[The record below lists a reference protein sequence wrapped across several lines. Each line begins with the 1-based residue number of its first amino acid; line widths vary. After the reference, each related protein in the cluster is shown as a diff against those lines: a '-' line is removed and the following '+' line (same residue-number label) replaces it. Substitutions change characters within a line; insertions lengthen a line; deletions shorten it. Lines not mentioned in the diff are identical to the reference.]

1 MSNITVLNNIDHS
14 SLKVNVNPADNPSL
28 RVNRTQVYASEIAD
42 LQKEFPVLIYRDEQ
56 GNSLQL
62 HAILGL
68 EKDENLFLDDN
79 GWTTRF
85 VPSLLARGPFSIG
98 YPKAKEGS
106 EKPAPM
112 ICIDLDDSRVNAQS
126 GEDIFLPMGGE
137 SGYLQYVKKALQT
150 VETGAQYNQT
160 LFALVTEMDLL
171 EPVSVEIKLSNVE
184 QVKLNNYYTIN
195 QQKLAS
201 LPGEQLSRLN
211 QYGMLGPLYLLMA
224 SMGNFQKLIALK
236 NAKNAMF

>member
-14 SLKVNVNPADNPSL
+14 ALKVNVNPADNASL
-28 RVNRTQVYASEIAD
+28 NVNRTQVYASEIAD
-42 LQKEFPVLIYRDEQ
+42 LQKEFPVLIYRDEATEV
-56 GNSLQL
+56 LQL

-68 EKDENLFLDDN
+68 EKDENLFLDEN

-98 YPKAKEGS
+98 YKQGVEEG

-112 ICIDLDDSRVNAQS
+112 ICIDLDDDRVNEHS

-137 SGYLQYVKKALQT
+137 SSYLQYIKKALQT
-150 VETGAQYNQT
+150 VESGAQYNQT

-184 QVKLNNYYTIN
+184 QVKLNNYFTIN
-195 QQKLAS
+195 QQKLAALS
-201 LPGEQLSRLN
+201 GDQLMRLN
-211 QYGMLGPLYLLMA
+211 QFGMLGPLYLLMA
-224 SMGNFQKLIALK
+224 SMGNFQRLIALK
-236 NAKNAMF
+236 NARNAMI